1 VLDIDK
7 GNILNFIASLALAS
21 SHCNKLANMLQ
32 CGFIILPTKLRKLR
46 DSIASKVGELV
57 VVVGVWLLVDTS
69 SAFRFYVEEHSQDSS
84 QLVG

>member
-1 VLDIDK
+1 L
-7 GNILNFIASLALAS
+7 
-21 SHCNKLANMLQ
+21 
-32 CGFIILPTKLRKLR
+32 IILPTNSKKPR
-46 DSIASKVGELV
+46 DSIASRVGELV